1 MNWRLFKTGGRL
13 LSLILCLGI
22 GVRPAAARQFEFLY
36 IDANEGSASGGHA
49 AIKFDK
55 DVFHFQHA
63 ESGLLRL
70 YRDDFAAFRFAYG
83 YQENRTIHGHRIE
96 VSEDFFRAL
105 HDAFNRRL
113 LIQNQQLGLLQ
124 AMQDDLI
131 VIAALQTPQSRPTIE
146 LKALGYFLDRYR
158 PAIYGLGVH
167 ADASPQLKQLRHRIG
182 AAYGEDFLANKRRQT
197 WERLQTLTPTL
208 PANIASQIA
217 DDRFDPGQLGFA
229 QHYRNQLLNLAALDV
244 LQAAIAPRPATL
256 LQSRLP
262 AFKLNAGQIATLNQ
276 FREKLFTDL
285 IRLMHSERPDW
296 GYPLLVGMARLHAL
310 DATIA
315 SGHLVVL
322 DRSHKTDA
330 DADKPSTGI
339 DADALPA
346 ALQYT
351 QRLFAAANTR
361 LADPAPL
368 DERGYAEIEQ
378 SVTALLQI
386 HRLSDRG
393 QAGKLAMLTSTPSLP
408 AHAELIGL
416 PLASEA
422 LNRYRDAVDERLEN
436 YREQLASVYGYDLI
450 NRNCV
455 TEIFRIINETVN
467 RQAASA
473 SQDPNRLAEGSRRLL
488 GGYIDDGGLNM
499 IPFAAF
505 DRVGSEYRLH
515 SSYRL
520 ASYRDTQLRKL
531 YRSAPEWLVDL
542 RESNALSA
550 TAYDWNGDDAA
561 FLFFTQ
567 DAAWPRPLQGGVN
580 LAVAAGQAAYGLLSW
595 PWDYGH
601 HLQKSLKGMAVSI
614 PELFFF
620 NIRKGSFPQLL
631 PDVVQ
636 EAE

>member
-1 MNWRLFKTGGRL
+1 MNWRLSKTGARL
-13 LSLILCLGI
+13 LCLILCLGAQ
-22 GVRPAAARQFEFLY
+22 PAAARNFEFLY

-49 AIKFDK
+49 AIRFDK

-83 YQENRTIHGHRIE
+83 YQENRTIRGHRIE
-96 VSEDFFRAL
+96 VSEDFFRTL
-105 HDAFNRRL
+105 LDAFNRRL
-113 LIQNQQLGLLQ
+113 LIQNQQLDLLQ
-124 AMQDDLI
+124 ALQDDLI
-131 VIAALQTPQSRPTIE
+131 VTAGLQTPESRPTIE
-146 LKALGYFLDRYR
+146 LKALGYFLERYR
-158 PAIYGLGVH
+158 PAIYGPGVNN
-167 ADASPQLKQLRHRIG
+167 ADASPQLKQLRQRIG
-182 AAYGEDFLANKRRQT
+182 AAYGEDFLANKRQQT

-229 QHYRNQLLNLAALDV
+229 RHYQYQLLNLAALDV

-262 AFKLNAGQIATLNQ
+262 AFKLNAGQIATLNA

-296 GYPLLVGMARLHAL
+296 GYPLLAGMARLHAL
-310 DATIA
+310 DASIA
-315 SGHLVVL
+315 SGYLAVL
-322 DRSHKTDA
+322 DRSRKTEA
-330 DADKPSTGI
+330 DIPSTGI
-339 DADALPA
+339 DADALPT

-361 LADPAPL
+361 LADPASL

-378 SVTALLQI
+378 SVTALLQV

-393 QAGKLAMLTSTPSLP
+393 QTGKLATLTSTPSLP

-422 LNRYRDAVDERLEN
+422 LNRYRNAVDERLEN

-520 ASYRDTQLRKL
+520 AAYRDTQLRKL

-542 RESNALSA
+542 RESNTLSA

-595 PWDYGH
+595 PWDAGH

-620 NIRKGSFPQLL
+620 NIRKGSFPRLL